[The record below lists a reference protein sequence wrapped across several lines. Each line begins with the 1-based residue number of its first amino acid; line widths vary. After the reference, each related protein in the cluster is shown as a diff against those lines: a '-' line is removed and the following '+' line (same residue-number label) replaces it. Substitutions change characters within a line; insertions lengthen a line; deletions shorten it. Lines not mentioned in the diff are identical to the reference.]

1 MLKGIFLC
9 VLLAVLS
16 ANSMAQPTGSVD
28 PDAIME
34 REVRGVLSNVIGYLK
49 KLGTGALNAVLKQ
62 KREAKLPNSEAIN
75 YAHSKRFLSFL
86 LGPLIDLI
94 SKGKRDANST

>member
-16 ANSMAQPTGSVD
+16 ANSVAQPTGSAD

-49 KLGTGALNAVLKQ
+49 KLGTGVVSNLLQQ
-62 KREAKLPNSEAIN
+62 KREAVRPIQLNLVHPPKTTVPAKKK
-75 YAHSKRFLSFL
+75 H
-86 LGPLIDLI
+86 
-94 SKGKRDANST
+94 